1 MSNFEKVKKFMQT
14 FGQEVKNEPSFPND
28 KIVKFKIWFNTR
40 RVIRV
45 KIRLCSKEILQK

>member
-28 KIVKFKIWFNTR
+28 KIVNLRSIKKN
-40 RVIRV
+40 
-45 KIRLCSKEILQK
+45 